1 MRVVRESDP
10 RSFLERVGAHLQ
22 QLPAENSLLLGLLS
36 ELARSG
42 TIPGRAHEHGNNAPI
57 FLSAEGKKGEI
68 AAVALQTPPRS
79 LIVTRASN
87 EAIDAVLEFA
97 FSAKLALP
105 GVVAPSHVA
114 ERLASQW
121 GKRTQRAAVLR
132 MNEMLYALERVQFPA
147 PCAGELRE
155 ATSDDE
161 SILAA
166 WLNAFVAETDVDP
179 IQDSIA
185 FARGKMAAHQL
196 FVWEAGGPVSMAAW
210 MGRTEQGVRIGYVYT
225 PPAERKKGYASAVVA
240 ALSQRLLEDGCP
252 RCFLF
257 TNAANRTSNKIYSA
271 IGYEHVCDFRMYAFP
286 ER

>member
-1 MRVVRESDP
+1 MRIVRESDP
-10 RSFLERVGAHLQ
+10 KSFLDKVGAHLQ

-36 ELARSG
+36 ELAREG
-42 TIPGRAHEHGNNAPI
+42 GIPGREHDRGNAASV
-57 FLSAEGKKGEI
+57 LLWAEGERGEV

-87 EAIDAVLEFA
+87 EAIDAVLELA
-97 FSAKLALP
+97 FSANLALP

-114 ERLASQW
+114 ERLASEW

-132 MNEMLYALERVQFPA
+132 MNERLYALERVQFPA

-155 ATSDDE
+155 AKGDDE

-166 WLNAFVAETDVDP
+166 WLKAFVAETDIDAIP
-179 IQDSIA
+179 DFIA

-196 FVWEAGGPVSMAAW
+196 FVWDAGGPVSMAAW

-225 PPAERKKGYASAVVA
+225 PPAERKKGYASAIVA
-240 ALSQRLLEDGCP
+240 ALSQRLLDEGCP

-257 TNAANRTSNKIYSA
+257 TNAANPTSNKIYSA
-271 IGYEHVCDFRMYAFP
+271 IGYEHVCDFRMYGFP